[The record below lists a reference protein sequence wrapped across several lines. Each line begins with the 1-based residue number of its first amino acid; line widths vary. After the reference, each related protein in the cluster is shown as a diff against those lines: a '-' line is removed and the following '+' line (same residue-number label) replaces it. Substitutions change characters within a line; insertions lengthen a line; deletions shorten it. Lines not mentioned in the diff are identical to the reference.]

1 MATYAEVLADLKTEF
16 GKKIFL
22 SPEDIAPLIDRT
34 PAAQAAM
41 RTRENFP
48 IAYTKLGGAIVIKI
62 YDLAKYIAEDTEE
75 VKPEPSVGRGKT
87 NTAAG
92 SFVNRPK
99 LSRPSLAK
107 TLLAFGKQIEQQELQ
122 NRFMRQLFA
131 ELEGIE
137 FKRKFKDKLPKRP
150 PHGIRL

>member
-1 MATYAEVLADLKTEF
+1 MATYAEVLTDLKTEF

-41 RTRENFP
+41 RTRDNFP
-48 IAYTKLGGAIVIKI
+48 ITYTKLGGAIVIKI

-75 VKPEPSVGRGKT
+75 VKPEPSAGQGRTK
-87 NTAAG
+87 TAAG

-122 NRFMRQLFA
+122 TKFMRHLFD
-131 ELEGIE
+131 ELGRIE
-137 FKRKFKDKLPKRP
+137 LKRKLKDKLPKRP